1 MSKIKSNEE
10 TIHLSSLLPSNII
23 SEIDEIDKT
32 NSSDLDYTY
41 LNEENKKLKKMQN
54 FNSTNCFCNQNNENV
69 SDMDLGHSRN
79 EITNPNTCTSLFSSF
94 FHEENEKEQLKQKSS
109 KNINNIVNYNI
120 PNIIKN
126 ININNNQGNLDKFL
140 FGYNNKNNNINY
152 FPDVNK
158 NQIFNLSGNNNR
170 FMEYFKKNKDNSMP
184 DNYINYIN
192 KANTNILN
200 NNMSNSINKNENYI
214 YNNINFYNNK
224 YIKFEYSSNN
234 MNYIIQNNIIYNNQ
248 NNFYNINNTN
258 YININNNK
266 NNNNFNSKKELNIN
280 NNINT
285 ANQNHPNINANN
297 QDFLNYVNNLH
308 IPLIKFLCTKKGI
321 SEMENYLEKNGKNII
336 EILIY
341 LLNKEGLTK
350 LMKHK
355 FGNYF
360 IQEIIKDAKY
370 PQIKLILELISK
382 NFVEI
387 SESNAGTHVLQ
398 TLLDKVCNFELRN
411 LILKSIENKE
421 LEMAFNNN
429 ATYVLQKIIGIIP
442 DIERLNLNKILINNI
457 IKLALDSDC
466 VFIAEKFISTITIT
480 DNKNK
485 IQNIIYQNFIEL
497 ATSPFG
503 NYLIQFLFLIWK
515 GDDIDKIN
523 NIIIDNANYLA
534 KQRYSSNI
542 IEKTIEIFN
551 SKNKAKLIRSL
562 SLGGDILDTIKNQ
575 YGHYVINKAVK
586 YMDENLKKE
595 IETVLNS
602 KMPEMTKK
610 EKSKSKKFILNL
622 KNNGINKKF
631 SKNSK
636 K

>member
-1 MSKIKSNEE
+1 MSKIKTKEE
-10 TIHLSSLLPSNII
+10 TIHLSSLLPSDII
-23 SEIDEIDKT
+23 SEIDEINKT
-32 NSSDLDYTY
+32 NSSDLDDTD
-41 LNEENKKLKKMQN
+41 LNEESKILKKMKN
-54 FNSTNCFCNQNNENV
+54 CNSPNCLCNQNNENI
-69 SDMDLGHSRN
+69 SDMDLEPCRN
-79 EITNPNTCTSLFSSF
+79 ETTNPYRSNSIFSSLFQ
-94 FHEENEKEQLKQKSS
+94 EEKEKEELKQKSS
-109 KNINNIVNYNI
+109 NNFNKIFSYNI
-120 PNIIKN
+120 SNITKN
-126 ININNNQGNLDKFL
+126 ININNNQGNLDKFP
-140 FGYNNKNNNINY
+140 FVYNNENNNKNYI
-152 FPDVNK
+152 PVVNK
-158 NQIFNLSGNNNR
+158 NQICNLSGNNSR
-170 FMEYFKKNKDNSMP
+170 FMNYFKMNKDNSIP

-192 KANTNILN
+192 KDNTNILN

-214 YNNINFYNNK
+214 YNNINLNNNN
-224 YIKFEYSSNN
+224 YIKFEYNSNN
-234 MNYIIQNNIIYNNQ
+234 LNYIIQNNIVYNNQ
-248 NNFYNINNTN
+248 NSFCNINNMN
-258 YININNNK
+258 YININNN
-266 NNNNFNSKKELNIN
+266 NNFNNKKEFNIN

-285 ANQNHPNINANN
+285 ANQNPPNINENN
-297 QDFLNYVNNLH
+297 QDFLNYVNNLN
-308 IPLIKFLCTKKGI
+308 IPLIKYLCTKKGI
-321 SEMENYLEKNGKNII
+321 SEMENYLKKNGKNTI

-370 PQIKLILELISK
+370 PQIKLILELISQ

-398 TLLDKVCNFELRN
+398 TLLDKVCTFELRN
-411 LILKSIENKE
+411 LLLKSIENKE

-442 DIERLNLNKILINNI
+442 DIERLNMNEILINNI

-480 DNKNK
+480 DNKNR
-485 IQNIIYQNFIEL
+485 IQNIINQNFIEL

-515 GDDIDKIN
+515 DDDIDRIN

-542 IEKTIEIFN
+542 IEKTIEIFD

-586 YMDENLKKE
+586 YMDEYLKKE

-622 KNNGINKKF
+622 KNIGKNKKS
-631 SKNSK
+631 SKNSRK
-636 K
+636 

>member
-1 MSKIKSNEE
+1 MSKIKTKEE
-10 TIHLSSLLPSNII
+10 TIHLSSLLPSDII
-23 SEIDEIDKT
+23 SEIDEINKT
-32 NSSDLDYTY
+32 NSSDLDDTD
-41 LNEENKKLKKMQN
+41 LNEESKILKKMKN
-54 FNSTNCFCNQNNENV
+54 CNSPNCLCNQNNENI
-69 SDMDLGHSRN
+69 SDMDLEPCRN
-79 EITNPNTCTSLFSSF
+79 ETTNPYRSNSIFSSLFQ
-94 FHEENEKEQLKQKSS
+94 EEKEKEELKQKSS
-109 KNINNIVNYNI
+109 NNFNKIFSYNI
-120 PNIIKN
+120 SNITKN
-126 ININNNQGNLDKFL
+126 ININNNQGNLDKFP
-140 FGYNNKNNNINY
+140 FVYNNENNNKNYI
-152 FPDVNK
+152 PVVNK
-158 NQIFNLSGNNNR
+158 NQICNLSGNNSR
-170 FMEYFKKNKDNSMP
+170 FMNYFKMNKDNSIP

-192 KANTNILN
+192 KDNTNILN

-214 YNNINFYNNK
+214 YNNINLNNNN
-224 YIKFEYSSNN
+224 YIKFEYNSNN
-234 MNYIIQNNIIYNNQ
+234 LNYIIQNNIVYNNQ
-248 NNFYNINNTN
+248 NSFCNINNMN
-258 YININNNK
+258 YININNN
-266 NNNNFNSKKELNIN
+266 NNFNNKKEFNIN

-285 ANQNHPNINANN
+285 ADQNPPNVNENN
-297 QDFLNYVNNLH
+297 QDFLNYVNNLN
-308 IPLIKFLCTKKGI
+308 IPLIKYLCTKKGI
-321 SEMENYLEKNGKNII
+321 SEMENYLKKNGKNTI

-370 PQIKLILELISK
+370 PQIKLILELISQ

-398 TLLDKVCNFELRN
+398 TLLDKVCTFELRN
-411 LILKSIENKE
+411 LLLKSIENKE

-442 DIERLNLNKILINNI
+442 DIERLNMNEILINNI

-480 DNKNK
+480 DNKNR
-485 IQNIIYQNFIEL
+485 IQNIINQNFIEL

-515 GDDIDKIN
+515 DDDIDRIN

-542 IEKTIEIFN
+542 IEKTIEIFD

-622 KNNGINKKF
+622 KNIGKNKKS
-631 SKNSK
+631 SKNSRK
-636 K
+636 

>member
-1 MSKIKSNEE
+1 MSKIKTKEE
-10 TIHLSSLLPSNII
+10 TIHLSSLLPSDII
-23 SEIDEIDKT
+23 SEIDEINKT
-32 NSSDLDYTY
+32 NSSDLDDTD
-41 LNEENKKLKKMQN
+41 LNEESKILKKMKN
-54 FNSTNCFCNQNNENV
+54 CNSPNCLCNQNNENI
-69 SDMDLGHSRN
+69 SDMDLEPCRN
-79 EITNPNTCTSLFSSF
+79 ETTNPYRSNSIFSSLFQ
-94 FHEENEKEQLKQKSS
+94 EEKEKEELKQKSS
-109 KNINNIVNYNI
+109 NNFNKIFSYNI
-120 PNIIKN
+120 SNITKN
-126 ININNNQGNLDKFL
+126 ININNNQGNLDKFP
-140 FGYNNKNNNINY
+140 FVYNNENNNKNYI
-152 FPDVNK
+152 PVVNK
-158 NQIFNLSGNNNR
+158 NQICNLSGNNSR
-170 FMEYFKKNKDNSMP
+170 FMNYFKMNKDNSIP

-192 KANTNILN
+192 KDNTNILN

-214 YNNINFYNNK
+214 YNNINLNNNN
-224 YIKFEYSSNN
+224 YIKFEYNSNN
-234 MNYIIQNNIIYNNQ
+234 LNYIIQNNIVYNNQ
-248 NNFYNINNTN
+248 NSFCNINNMN
-258 YININNNK
+258 YININNN
-266 NNNNFNSKKELNIN
+266 NNFNNKKEFNIN

-285 ANQNHPNINANN
+285 ADQNPPNVNENN
-297 QDFLNYVNNLH
+297 QDFLNYVNNLN
-308 IPLIKFLCTKKGI
+308 IPLIKYLCTKKGI
-321 SEMENYLEKNGKNII
+321 SEMENYLKKNGKNTI

-370 PQIKLILELISK
+370 PQIKLILELISQ

-398 TLLDKVCNFELRN
+398 TLLDKVCTFELRN
-411 LILKSIENKE
+411 LLLKSIENKE

-442 DIERLNLNKILINNI
+442 DIERLNMNEILINNI

-480 DNKNK
+480 DNKNR
-485 IQNIIYQNFIEL
+485 IQNIINQNFIEL

-515 GDDIDKIN
+515 DDDIDRIN

-622 KNNGINKKF
+622 KNIGKNKKS
-631 SKNSK
+631 SKNSRK
-636 K
+636 

>member
-1 MSKIKSNEE
+1 MSKIKTKEE
-10 TIHLSSLLPSNII
+10 TIHLSSLLPSDII
-23 SEIDEIDKT
+23 SEIDEINKT
-32 NSSDLDYTY
+32 NSSDLDETDV
-41 LNEENKKLKKMQN
+41 NEESKILKKMKN
-54 FNSTNCFCNQNNENV
+54 CNSPNCLCNQNNENI
-69 SDMDLGHSRN
+69 SDMDLEPCRN
-79 EITNPNTCTSLFSSF
+79 ETTNPYRSNSIFSSLFQ
-94 FHEENEKEQLKQKSS
+94 EEKEKEELKQKSS
-109 KNINNIVNYNI
+109 NNFNKIFSYNI
-120 PNIIKN
+120 SNITKN
-126 ININNNQGNLDKFL
+126 ININNNQGNLDKFP
-140 FGYNNKNNNINY
+140 FVYNNENNNKNYI
-152 FPDVNK
+152 PVVNK
-158 NQIFNLSGNNNR
+158 NQICNLSGNNSR
-170 FMEYFKKNKDNSMP
+170 FMNYFKMNKDNSIP

-192 KANTNILN
+192 KDNTNILN

-214 YNNINFYNNK
+214 YNNINLNNNN
-224 YIKFEYSSNN
+224 YIKFEYNSNN
-234 MNYIIQNNIIYNNQ
+234 LNYIIQNNIVYNNQ
-248 NNFYNINNTN
+248 NSFCNINNMN
-258 YININNNK
+258 YININNN
-266 NNNNFNSKKELNIN
+266 NKKEFNIN

-285 ANQNHPNINANN
+285 ADQNPPNVNENN
-297 QDFLNYVNNLH
+297 QDFLNYVNNLN
-308 IPLIKFLCTKKGI
+308 IPLIKYLCTKKGI
-321 SEMENYLEKNGKNII
+321 SEMENYLKKNGKNTI

-370 PQIKLILELISK
+370 PQIKLILELISQ

-398 TLLDKVCNFELRN
+398 TLLDKVCTFELRN
-411 LILKSIENKE
+411 LLLKSIENKE

-442 DIERLNLNKILINNI
+442 DIERLNMNEILINNI

-480 DNKNK
+480 DNKNR
-485 IQNIIYQNFIEL
+485 IQNIINQNFIEL

-515 GDDIDKIN
+515 DDDIDRIN

-542 IEKTIEIFN
+542 IEKTIEIFD

-586 YMDENLKKE
+586 YMDEYLKKE

-622 KNNGINKKF
+622 KNIGKNKKS
-631 SKNSK
+631 SKNSRK
-636 K
+636 

>member
-1 MSKIKSNEE
+1 MSKIKTKEE
-10 TIHLSSLLPSNII
+10 TIHLSSLLPSDII
-23 SEIDEIDKT
+23 SEIDEINKT
-32 NSSDLDYTY
+32 NSSDLDDTD
-41 LNEENKKLKKMQN
+41 LNEESKILKKMKN
-54 FNSTNCFCNQNNENV
+54 CNSPNCLCNQNNENI
-69 SDMDLGHSRN
+69 SDMDLEPCRN
-79 EITNPNTCTSLFSSF
+79 ETTNPYRSNSIFSSLFQ
-94 FHEENEKEQLKQKSS
+94 EEKEKEELKQKSS
-109 KNINNIVNYNI
+109 NNFNKIFSYNI
-120 PNIIKN
+120 SNITKN
-126 ININNNQGNLDKFL
+126 ININNNQGNLDKFP
-140 FGYNNKNNNINY
+140 FVYNNENNNKNYI
-152 FPDVNK
+152 PVVNK
-158 NQIFNLSGNNNR
+158 NQICNLSGNNSR
-170 FMEYFKKNKDNSMP
+170 FMNYFKMNKDNSIP

-192 KANTNILN
+192 KDNTNILN

-214 YNNINFYNNK
+214 YNNINLNNNN
-224 YIKFEYSSNN
+224 YIKFEYNSNN
-234 MNYIIQNNIIYNNQ
+234 LNYIIQNNIVYNNQ
-248 NNFYNINNTN
+248 NSFCNINNMN
-258 YININNNK
+258 YININNN
-266 NNNNFNSKKELNIN
+266 NKKEFNIN

-285 ANQNHPNINANN
+285 ADQNPPNVNENN
-297 QDFLNYVNNLH
+297 QDFLNYVNNLN
-308 IPLIKFLCTKKGI
+308 IPLIKYLCTKKGI
-321 SEMENYLEKNGKNII
+321 SEMENYLKKNGKNTI

-370 PQIKLILELISK
+370 PQIKLILELISQ

-398 TLLDKVCNFELRN
+398 TLLDKVCTFELRN
-411 LILKSIENKE
+411 LLLKSIENKE

-442 DIERLNLNKILINNI
+442 DIERLNMNEILINNI

-480 DNKNK
+480 DNKNR
-485 IQNIIYQNFIEL
+485 IQNIINQNFIEL

-515 GDDIDKIN
+515 DDDIDRIN

-586 YMDENLKKE
+586 YMDEYLKKE

-622 KNNGINKKF
+622 KNIGKNKKS
-631 SKNSK
+631 SKNSRK
-636 K
+636 

>member
-1 MSKIKSNEE
+1 MSKIKTKEE
-10 TIHLSSLLPSNII
+10 TIHLSSLLPSDII
-23 SEIDEIDKT
+23 SEIDEINKT
-32 NSSDLDYTY
+32 NSSDLDDTD
-41 LNEENKKLKKMQN
+41 LNEESKILKKMKN
-54 FNSTNCFCNQNNENV
+54 CNSPNCLCNQNNENI
-69 SDMDLGHSRN
+69 SDMDLEPCRN
-79 EITNPNTCTSLFSSF
+79 ETTNPYRSNSIFSSLFQ
-94 FHEENEKEQLKQKSS
+94 EEKEKEELKQKSS
-109 KNINNIVNYNI
+109 NNFNKIFSYNI
-120 PNIIKN
+120 SNITKN
-126 ININNNQGNLDKFL
+126 ININNNQGNLDKFP
-140 FGYNNKNNNINY
+140 FVYNNENNNKNYI
-152 FPDVNK
+152 PVVNK
-158 NQIFNLSGNNNR
+158 NQICNLSGNNSR
-170 FMEYFKKNKDNSMP
+170 FMNYFKMNKDNSIP

-192 KANTNILN
+192 KDNTNILN

-214 YNNINFYNNK
+214 YNNINLNNNN
-224 YIKFEYSSNN
+224 YIKFEYNSNN
-234 MNYIIQNNIIYNNQ
+234 LNYIIQNNIVYNNQ
-248 NNFYNINNTN
+248 NSFCNINNMN
-258 YININNNK
+258 YININNN
-266 NNNNFNSKKELNIN
+266 NKKEFNIN

-285 ANQNHPNINANN
+285 ADQNPPNVNENN
-297 QDFLNYVNNLH
+297 QDFLNYVNNLN
-308 IPLIKFLCTKKGI
+308 IPLIKYLCTKKGI
-321 SEMENYLEKNGKNII
+321 SEMENYLKKNGKNTI

-370 PQIKLILELISK
+370 PQIKLILELISQ

-398 TLLDKVCNFELRN
+398 TLLDKVCTFELRN
-411 LILKSIENKE
+411 LLLKSIENKE

-442 DIERLNLNKILINNI
+442 DIERLNMNEILINNI

-480 DNKNK
+480 DNKNR
-485 IQNIIYQNFIEL
+485 IQNIINQNFIEL

-515 GDDIDKIN
+515 DDDIDRIN

-542 IEKTIEIFN
+542 IEKTIEIFD

-586 YMDENLKKE
+586 YMDEYLKKE

-622 KNNGINKKF
+622 KNIGKNKKS
-631 SKNSK
+631 SKNSRK
-636 K
+636 

>member
-1 MSKIKSNEE
+1 MSKIKTKEE
-10 TIHLSSLLPSNII
+10 TIHLSSLLPSDII
-23 SEIDEIDKT
+23 SEIDEINKT
-32 NSSDLDYTY
+32 NSSDLDETDV
-41 LNEENKKLKKMQN
+41 NEESKILKKMKN
-54 FNSTNCFCNQNNENV
+54 CNSPNCLCNQNNENI
-69 SDMDLGHSRN
+69 SDMDLEPCRN
-79 EITNPNTCTSLFSSF
+79 ETTNPYRSNSIFSSLFQ
-94 FHEENEKEQLKQKSS
+94 EEKEKEELKQKSS
-109 KNINNIVNYNI
+109 NNFNKIFSYNI
-120 PNIIKN
+120 SNITKN
-126 ININNNQGNLDKFL
+126 ININNNQGNLDKFP
-140 FGYNNKNNNINY
+140 FVYNNENNNKNYI
-152 FPDVNK
+152 PVVNK
-158 NQIFNLSGNNNR
+158 NQICNLSGNNSR
-170 FMEYFKKNKDNSMP
+170 FMNYFKMNKDNSIP

-192 KANTNILN
+192 KDNTNILN

-214 YNNINFYNNK
+214 YNNINLNNNN
-224 YIKFEYSSNN
+224 YIKFEYNSNN
-234 MNYIIQNNIIYNNQ
+234 LNYIIQNNIVYNNQ
-248 NNFYNINNTN
+248 NSFCNINNMN
-258 YININNNK
+258 YININNN
-266 NNNNFNSKKELNIN
+266 NKKEFNIN

-285 ANQNHPNINANN
+285 ADQNPPNVNENN
-297 QDFLNYVNNLH
+297 QDFLNYVNNLN
-308 IPLIKFLCTKKGI
+308 IPLIKYLCTKKGI
-321 SEMENYLEKNGKNII
+321 SEMENYLKKNGKNTI

-370 PQIKLILELISK
+370 PQIKLILELISQ

-398 TLLDKVCNFELRN
+398 TLLDKVCTFELRN
-411 LILKSIENKE
+411 LLLKSIENKE

-442 DIERLNLNKILINNI
+442 DIERLNMNEILINNI

-480 DNKNK
+480 DNKNR
-485 IQNIIYQNFIEL
+485 IQNIINQNFIEL

-515 GDDIDKIN
+515 DDDIDRIN

-622 KNNGINKKF
+622 KNIGKNKKS
-631 SKNSK
+631 SKNSRK
-636 K
+636 